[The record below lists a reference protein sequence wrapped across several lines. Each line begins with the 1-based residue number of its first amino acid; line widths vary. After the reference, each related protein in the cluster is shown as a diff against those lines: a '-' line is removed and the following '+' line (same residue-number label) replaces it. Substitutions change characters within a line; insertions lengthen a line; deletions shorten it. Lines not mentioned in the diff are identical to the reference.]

1 MVSCH
6 VGNTRQRDGDG
17 GTTCI
22 IYNCIYD
29 KCFTSI
35 ARIPRICKITEP
47 MKWGGIS
54 QYQLVRLAE
63 LAKIKFMKSK
73 VLPSLSLSLA
83 WEKKTSLLYNDF
95 NDKYLLVRST
105 FHFQSLSNVSYLVAK
120 CHTEKG
126 FTLLINSFPCAFP
139 WFLFTCIFF
148 GIKGEKFQFTFCI
161 LILSISL
168 LIKFAMPTWLYIFVK

>member
-54 QYQLVRLAE
+54 QYFFFFLVRRHLTILASE
-63 LAKIKFMKSK
+63 AGR
-73 VLPSLSLSLA
+73 
-83 WEKKTSLLYNDF
+83 TS
-95 NDKYLLVRST
+95 
-105 FHFQSLSNVSYLVAK
+105 
-120 CHTEKG
+120 
-126 FTLLINSFPCAFP
+126 
-139 WFLFTCIFF
+139 
-148 GIKGEKFQFTFCI
+148 
-161 LILSISL
+161 
-168 LIKFAMPTWLYIFVK
+168 

>member
-35 ARIPRICKITEP
+35 ARINSRYMQNNQTIEMGRHLTILVRLFLMNT
-47 MKWGGIS
+47 I
-54 QYQLVRLAE
+54 LVRLAE
-63 LAKIKFMKSK
+63 LAKIIFIKSK
-73 VLPSLSLSLA
+73 VLPCLSLSLSLSLA
-83 WEKKTSLLYNDF
+83 WEQKTLLLYNDF
-95 NDKYLLVRST
+95 NDKYLLLKST

-126 FTLLINSFPCAFP
+126 FTLIPSPVLFHGSCSHVF
-139 WFLFTCIFF
+139 FLES
-148 GIKGEKFQFTFCI
+148 KVR
-161 LILSISL
+161 SSSSH
-168 LIKFAMPTWLYIFVK
+168 FVF